1 MYKSVQKSGGSTELK
16 ILKQIKELPQ
26 NPGVYQFFDKRK
38 KILYVGKAKN
48 LKKRVSSYF
57 TKKQEYAK
65 TKLMVSKI
73 RDIKYFVVPTEMDAL
88 LLENNLIKKHQP
100 KYNVMLKDDKTYP
113 FICVKNEPF
122 PRVYST
128 RRVVKDGSF
137 YFGPYTSVRLVRTLI
152 DFIHQLYPLRTCKFN
167 LKSENIQKKKFKLCL
182 EYHIGNC
189 LAPCEGFQSEDSY
202 QIGINHISQ
211 ILKGDI
217 KSVASILKDRMISF
231 SENMEFE
238 KAQEVKEK
246 LSLLENYQS
255 KSTIVNTKINNVDVF
270 TIVSDDLSAFVNY
283 LKISNGAII
292 QTHSIELKKKLEE
305 SDKELLVYAI
315 TELRQRFNSQSKE
328 IYSSISVENLWEN
341 TKIIVPKIGD
351 KYKLIELSKRNAK
364 YMQFDKIKKKEKLKE
379 KSSDKRIINQLQVD
393 LNLKEKPRHIE
404 CFDNSNFQGTNAVA
418 ACVVFKNGK
427 PSKKDYRHFNIKTV
441 VGPDDFKSMEEVV
454 YRRYKRLLEEKKD
467 LPQLI
472 IIDGG
477 KGQLSSAA
485 KSLESLGLLGK
496 IDIIGIAK
504 KLEEIFFF
512 GDSIPLYL
520 DKRSESLKIIQRLR
534 NEAHRFGIK
543 HHRNQRSK
551 NTFTTSLDNIEGIG
565 EKTIQKLLSHF
576 GSVEKIRE
584 AKRETLENLIS
595 KSKTATLLLSLKKT
609 K

>member
-1 MYKSVQKSGGSTELK
+1 MK
-16 ILKQIKELPQ
+16 ILKQIKEQIKELPQ
-26 NPGVYQFFDKRK
+26 NPGVYQFFDKSQ

-48 LKKRVSSYF
+48 IKKRVSSYF

-152 DFIHQLYPLRTCKFN
+152 DFIHQLYPLRTCNFN
-167 LKSENIQKKKFKLCL
+167 LKSENIQRKKFKLCL

-270 TIVSDDLSAFVNY
+270 TIVSDNTSAFVNY

-292 QTHSIELKKKLEE
+292 QTHTIELKKKLEE
-305 SDKELLVYAI
+305 TDKDLLVYSI

-328 IYSSISVENLWEN
+328 IYSSISVDNLWEN
-341 TKIIVPKIGD
+341 TKIIVPQIGD

-364 YMQFDKIKKKEKLKE
+364 YMQFDAIKKKEKLKE

-427 PSKKDYRHFNIKTV
+427 PSKKDYRHFNIRTV

-485 KSLESLGLLGK
+485 KSLEKLGLLGK

-551 NTFTTSLDNIEGIG
+551 NTLTTSLDNIEGIG

-576 GSVEKIRE
+576 GSVDKIRE
-584 AKRETLENLIS
+584 AKRKEIENLIS